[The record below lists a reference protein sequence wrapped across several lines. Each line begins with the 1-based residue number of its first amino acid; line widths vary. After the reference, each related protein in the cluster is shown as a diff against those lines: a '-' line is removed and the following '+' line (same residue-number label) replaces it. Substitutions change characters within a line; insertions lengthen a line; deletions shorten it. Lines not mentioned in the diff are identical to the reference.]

1 VAEITSLHA
10 AVVGLV
16 RDGDTVALEGFTH
29 LIPYAAGHEI
39 LRQTL
44 RHLTLVRMTPD
55 VLYDQMIGVGA
66 ADRLVFS
73 WGGNPGVGSLHRFRE
88 AVEDGWPHPIELEEH
103 SHAGMAAR
111 YVAAASGLPFGTLR
125 GYVGSDLLERTANV
139 ATVTCPFTGE
149 ELTAVRALDLDVA
162 VIHAQQVDR
171 HGNVGL
177 WGLTGVQKEALLA
190 ADRSIVTVEERV
202 TAFDSRVTT
211 VLPAWVLSAV
221 AVVPHGSHPSY
232 TQGYSNRD
240 NAFYAAWDAISRDRD
255 RFATWMRRH
264 VLDVDDFGD
273 HLRLVD
279 AESALA
285 G

>member
-10 AVVGLV
+10 AVAGLV

-66 ADRLVFS
+66 ADMLVFS

-177 WGLTGVQKEALLA
+177 WGLTGVQKEAVLA

>member
-1 VAEITSLHA
+1 VAEITSLHD
-10 AVVGLV
+10 AVAGLV
-16 RDGDTVALEGFTH
+16 HDGDTVALEGFTH

-177 WGLTGVQKEALLA
+177 WGLTGVQKEAVLA

-255 RFATWMRRH
+255 RFAAWMRRH
-264 VLDVDDFGD
+264 VLDIDDFGD
-273 HLRLVD
+273 HLRLID

>member
-1 VAEITSLHA
+1 VAEITSLHD
-10 AVVGLV
+10 AVAGLV

-39 LRQTL
+39 LRQNL

-177 WGLTGVQKEALLA
+177 WGLTGVQKEAVLA

-211 VLPAWVLSAV
+211 VLPAWVLAAV
-221 AVVPHGSHPSY
+221 AVAPHGSHPSY

-255 RFATWMRRH
+255 RFAAWMRRH